1 MFRIQGQSW
10 NALSLRGDLQAGFL
24 PEMQWIFAGALMV
37 VLWILFWFNGEFYA
51 QLLLDPNAYNH
62 FGFILLLILSILY
75 E

>member
-1 MFRIQGQSW
+1 
-10 NALSLRGDLQAGFL
+10 
-24 PEMQWIFAGALMV
+24 MQWIFAGALMV
-37 VLWILFWFNGEFYA
+37 ALWILFWFNGEFYA